1 MKKTLLLAFIITAA
15 AYAENNV
22 EVTLDKTYVKSTNGF
37 EETLQNTPKNI
48 QVITQGE
55 IEEKNY
61 KDVYE
66 ILENSP
72 LITIKNDSLGQAI
85 EMRGSGLN
93 SKGTVQVMVDG
104 MSLNP
109 IDINHGALPLNS
121 IPVSNIEKI
130 EILPGG
136 NGVLFGDGANG
147 GVINIITKDSVE
159 KNESYV
165 GARYGSNN
173 DKIFKA
179 GTAAKI
185 NDRFSVLVNYQG
197 ENSKTNRD
205 DERNKNYN
213 IDATGLIK
221 IDDKSNLSIRYAH
234 YEKETKTADLLT
246 RDEWKADNNQSGVDK
261 TGSQLPESGMANIAG
276 NSMPVGGKLNNSYD
290 ILNKSEIKRD
300 DISVNYKRELTDNLD
315 FNLTASWQ
323 KTTNDINQK
332 ELNVLNFAESPLSVN
347 GYPDLANMNNQYK
360 SYYADYTGTFTEE
373 KFKINPSLKYNY
385 GEKSYFIL
393 GYDYKLQKSQRDFD
407 NFLDMYKVYNL
418 DSEKESH
425 GAYIFNKTTVGQF
438 EFMQGVRREW
448 TYFDTTK
455 NSHYYHKVM
464 PYITNTSTSGETFMG
479 VNPGET
485 SNPYVDGGL
494 KQSKIKKSM
503 INDSYEAAVNYI
515 YSDTG
520 NIYVRAE
527 QSFRTPAPTEF
538 QDKNGTAGYSVN
550 DLDAETN
557 QTLEI
562 GLKDYVLGS
571 VVQFNAFIGRTKGEI
586 YYDEISHGNEWA
598 YYNLDETQRKGI
610 ELNLNQDYGKLFFF
624 EGISYVDAE
633 ITENS
638 DDNSIEGNQVPYTS
652 KLNANIGTGVR
663 WTDKFNTIL
672 TFNYKD
678 GYYLDRANK
687 YKARSYITLDLTANY
702 SMDNG
707 LKLYGGIN
715 NLLDRQNFDQEA
727 LENGIQVYDP
737 ASERS
742 FYAGFEYKF

>member
-1 MKKTLLLAFIITAA
+1 MKKILLAAFIVSAA
-15 AYAENNV
+15 AYAENTA
-22 EVTLDKTYVKSTNGF
+22 EVTLNKTYVKSTNGF
-37 EETLQNTPKNI
+37 EESLQNTPKNI
-48 QVITQGE
+48 QVITQSE

-72 LITIKNDSLGQAI
+72 LITIKNDAIGQSI

-109 IDINHGALPLNS
+109 IDINHGTLPLNS

-147 GVINIITKDSVE
+147 GVVNIITKDSVE
-159 KNESYV
+159 KSESYV

-173 DKIFKA
+173 EKIFKA

-197 ENSKTNRD
+197 EDSKTNRD
-205 DERNKNYN
+205 DETNKNYN
-213 IDATGLIK
+213 VDATGLIK

-234 YEKETKTADLLT
+234 YEKETETADLLT

-276 NSMPVGGKLNNSYD
+276 NSMPVGGKLDNSYD
-290 ILNKSEIKRD
+290 ILSKSEIKRD
-300 DISVNYKRELTDNLD
+300 DISANYKRELTDNLD

-323 KTTNDINQK
+323 KTTNDIKQR
-332 ELNVLNFAESPLSVN
+332 EMNVIADKYIFNK
-347 GYPDLANMNNQYK
+347 YY
-360 SYYADYTGTFTEE
+360 SYYADYIGTFTEE

-425 GAYIFNKTTVGQF
+425 GAYIFNKTAVGQF

-455 NSHYYHKVM
+455 NSHYYHRVT
-464 PYITNTSTSGETFMG
+464 PTF
-479 VNPGET
+479 VNNG
-485 SNPYVDGGL
+485 YVDQGL
-494 KQSKIKKSM
+494 KTTKIKKSM

-538 QDKNGTAGYSVN
+538 QNKTVGTGYSIN

-557 QTLEI
+557 KTLEI

-571 VVQFNAFIGRTKGEI
+571 VVQLNAFVGRTKGEI

-598 YYNLDETQRKGI
+598 YYNLDETQRKGV
-610 ELNLNQDYGKLFFF
+610 ELNLSQDYGKLFFF

-638 DDNSIEGNQVPYTS
+638 DDKSIEGNQVPYTS

-727 LENGIQVYDP
+727 LENGVQVYDP

-742 FYAGFEYKF
+742 FYAGFEYRF

>member
-1 MKKTLLLAFIITAA
+1 MKKTLLAAFIITAT
-15 AYAENNV
+15 AYAENTA

-48 QVITQGE
+48 QVITQSE

-72 LITIKNDSLGQAI
+72 LITIKNDAVGQSI

-109 IDINHGALPLNS
+109 IDIHHGALPLNS

-147 GVINIITKDSVE
+147 GVVNIITKDSVE

-173 DKIFKA
+173 EKIFKA

-197 ENSKTNRD
+197 EDSKTNRD
-205 DERNKNYN
+205 DETNKNYN
-213 IDATGLIK
+213 VDATGLIK

-261 TGSQLPESGMANIAG
+261 TGDKLPISGRPNIGGMQLPIS
-276 NSMPVGGKLNNSYD
+276 GKLDNSYD
-290 ILNKSEIKRD
+290 ILSKSEIKRD
-300 DISVNYKRELTDNLD
+300 DISANYKRELTDNLD
-315 FNLTASWQ
+315 FNLIASWQ
-323 KTTNDINQK
+323 KTTNDIKQR
-332 ELNVLNFAESPLSVN
+332 EMNVIADKYIFNK
-347 GYPDLANMNNQYK
+347 YY
-360 SYYADYTGTFTEE
+360 SYYADYIGTFTEE
-373 KFKINPSLKYNY
+373 KFKINPSLKYSY

-464 PYITNTSTSGETFMG
+464 PETMNGPLGSINVVNGYI
-479 VNPGET
+479 
-485 SNPYVDGGL
+485 DGGL
-494 KQSKIKKSM
+494 TPSKIKKSM

-571 VVQFNAFIGRTKGEI
+571 VVQLNAFVGRTKGEI

-598 YYNLDETQRKGI
+598 YYNLDETQRKGV
-610 ELNLNQDYGKLFFF
+610 ELNLSQDYGKLFFF
-624 EGISYVDAE
+624 EGISYVDTE
-633 ITENS
+633 ITENG
-638 DDNSIEGNQVPYTS
+638 DDKSIEGNQVPYTS

-727 LENGIQVYDP
+727 LENGVQVYDP

>member
-1 MKKTLLLAFIITAA
+1 MKKTLLAAFIISAT
-15 AYAENNV
+15 AYAENTA

-37 EETLQNTPKNI
+37 EESLQNTPKNI
-48 QVITQGE
+48 QVITQSE

-72 LITIKNDSLGQAI
+72 LVTIKNDAIGQSI

-109 IDINHGALPLNS
+109 IDINHGTLPLNS

-147 GVINIITKDSVE
+147 GVVNIITKDSVE
-159 KNESYV
+159 KSESYV

-173 DKIFKA
+173 EKIFKA

-197 ENSKTNRD
+197 EDSKTNRD
-205 DERNKNYN
+205 DETNKNYN
-213 IDATGLIK
+213 VDATGLIK

-261 TGSQLPESGMANIAG
+261 TGSQLPKSGMANIAG

-300 DISVNYKRELTDNLD
+300 DISANYKRELTDNLD

-323 KTTNDINQK
+323 KTTNNINQK

-425 GAYIFNKTTVGQF
+425 GAYIFNKTAVGQF

-448 TYFDTTK
+448 TYFDTTR
-455 NSHYYHKVM
+455 NSHYYHRVK
-464 PYITNTSTSGETFMG
+464 PYITNNLNKPIMG

-503 INDSYEAAVNYI
+503 INDSYKAAVNYI

-538 QDKNGTAGYSVN
+538 QNKAVGTGYSIN

-571 VVQFNAFIGRTKGEI
+571 VVQLNAFVGRTKGEI

-598 YYNLDETQRKGI
+598 YYNLDETQRKGV
-610 ELNLNQDYGKLFFF
+610 ELNLSQDYGKLFFF

-638 DDNSIEGNQVPYTS
+638 DDKSIEGNQVPYTS

-678 GYYLDRANK
+678 EYYLDRANK
-687 YKARSYITLDLTANY
+687 YKARSYITLDLTTNY

-727 LENGIQVYDP
+727 LENGVQVYDP

-742 FYAGFEYKF
+742 FYAGFEYRF

>member
-1 MKKTLLLAFIITAA
+1 MKKTLLAAFIISAA
-15 AYAENNV
+15 AYAENTA

-37 EETLQNTPKNI
+37 EESLQNTPKNI
-48 QVITQGE
+48 QVITQSE

-72 LITIKNDSLGQAI
+72 LITIKNDAIGQSI

-109 IDINHGALPLNS
+109 IDINHGTLPLNS

-147 GVINIITKDSVE
+147 GVVNIITKDSVE

-173 DKIFKA
+173 EKIFKTGA
-179 GTAAKI
+179 AAKI

-197 ENSKTNRD
+197 EDSKTNRD
-205 DERNKNYN
+205 DETNKNYN

-261 TGSQLPESGMANIAG
+261 TGDKLPTSGRPNIGGMQLPVS
-276 NSMPVGGKLNNSYD
+276 GKLDNSYD
-290 ILNKSEIKRD
+290 ILSKSEIKRD
-300 DISVNYKRELTDNLD
+300 DISTNYKRELTDNLD

-332 ELNVLNFAESPLSVN
+332 EMNVIYSDSLSPRG
-347 GYPDLANMNNQYK
+347 GYV
-360 SYYADYTGTFTEE
+360 SYYADYIGTFTEE

-425 GAYIFNKTTVGQF
+425 GAYIFNKTAVGQF

-464 PYITNTSTSGETFMG
+464 PGTMNGPLGSTNVVNGYI
-479 VNPGET
+479 
-485 SNPYVDGGL
+485 DKGL
-494 KQSKIKKSM
+494 KQDRIKKSM
-503 INDSYEAAVNYI
+503 VNDSYETAVNYI

-538 QDKNGTAGYSVN
+538 QDKKGTAGYSVN
-550 DLDAETN
+550 DLDAEIN

-571 VVQFNAFIGRTKGEI
+571 VVQLNAFVGRTKGEI

-598 YYNLDETQRKGI
+598 YYNLDETQRKGV
-610 ELNLNQDYGKLFFF
+610 ELNLSQDYGKLFFF

-638 DDNSIEGNQVPYTS
+638 DDKSIEGNQVPYTS
-652 KLNANIGTGVR
+652 KINANIGTGVR
-663 WTDKFNTIL
+663 WTDKFNIIL

-727 LENGIQVYDP
+727 LENGVQVYDP

-742 FYAGFEYKF
+742 FYAGFEYRF

>member
-1 MKKTLLLAFIITAA
+1 MKKTLLAAFIISAA
-15 AYAENNV
+15 AYAENTA

-37 EETLQNTPKNI
+37 EESLQNTPKNI
-48 QVITQGE
+48 QVITQSE

-72 LITIKNDSLGQAI
+72 LITIKNDAIGQSI

-109 IDINHGALPLNS
+109 IDINHGTLPLNS

-147 GVINIITKDSVE
+147 GVVNIITKDSVE
-159 KNESYV
+159 KSESYV

-173 DKIFKA
+173 EKIFKTGA
-179 GTAAKI
+179 AAKI

-197 ENSKTNRD
+197 EDSKTNRD
-205 DERNKNYN
+205 DETNKNYN

-261 TGSQLPESGMANIAG
+261 TGDKLPTSGRPNIGGMQLPVS
-276 NSMPVGGKLNNSYD
+276 GKLDNSYD
-290 ILNKSEIKRD
+290 ILSKSEIKRD
-300 DISVNYKRELTDNLD
+300 DISTNYKRELTDNLD

-332 ELNVLNFAESPLSVN
+332 EMNVIYSDSLSPRG
-347 GYPDLANMNNQYK
+347 GYV
-360 SYYADYTGTFTEE
+360 SYYADYIGTFTEE

-425 GAYIFNKTTVGQF
+425 GAYIFNKTAVGQF

-464 PYITNTSTSGETFMG
+464 PGTMNGPLGSTNVVNGYI
-479 VNPGET
+479 
-485 SNPYVDGGL
+485 DKGL
-494 KQSKIKKSM
+494 KQDRIKKSM
-503 INDSYEAAVNYI
+503 VNDSYETAVNYI

-538 QDKNGTAGYSVN
+538 QDKKGTVGYSVN

-571 VVQFNAFIGRTKGEI
+571 VVQVNAFVGRTKGEI

-598 YYNLDETQRKGI
+598 YYNLDETQRKGV
-610 ELNLNQDYGKLFFF
+610 ELNLSQDYGKLFFF

-638 DDNSIEGNQVPYTS
+638 DDKSIEGNQVPYTS
-652 KLNANIGTGVR
+652 KINANIGTGVR

-727 LENGIQVYDP
+727 LENGVQVYDS

-742 FYAGFEYKF
+742 FYAGFEYRF

>member
-1 MKKTLLLAFIITAA
+1 MKKTLLAAFIITAT
-15 AYAENNV
+15 AYAENTA

-48 QVITQGE
+48 QVITQSE

-72 LITIKNDSLGQAI
+72 LITIKNDAVGQSI

-147 GVINIITKDSVE
+147 GVVNIITKDSVE

-173 DKIFKA
+173 EKIFKA

-197 ENSKTNRD
+197 EDSKTNRD
-205 DERNKNYN
+205 DETNKNYN
-213 IDATGLIK
+213 VDATGLIK

-261 TGSQLPESGMANIAG
+261 TGSQLPESGTISLAGRNMNI
-276 NSMPVGGKLNNSYD
+276 NGKLDNSYD
-290 ILNKSEIKRD
+290 ILSKSEIKRD
-300 DISVNYKRELTDNLD
+300 DVSANYKRELTDNLD

-332 ELNVLNFAESPLSVN
+332 EMTAIYSDSLK
-347 GYPDLANMNNQYK
+347 GYAT
-360 SYYADYTGTFTEE
+360 YYADYIGTFTEE
-373 KFKINPSLKYNY
+373 KFKINPSLKYSY

-438 EFMQGVRREW
+438 EFMQGIRREW

-455 NSHYYHKVM
+455 NSHYYHRVT
-464 PYITNTSTSGETFMG
+464 PVIPQLGLNGYI
-479 VNPGET
+479 
-485 SNPYVDGGL
+485 DKGL
-494 KQSKIKKSM
+494 KQDRIKKSM
-503 INDSYEAAVNYI
+503 VNDSYEAAVNYI

-538 QDKNGTAGYSVN
+538 QNKAVGTGYTIN

-571 VVQFNAFIGRTKGEI
+571 VVQLNAFVGRTKGEI

-598 YYNLDETQRKGI
+598 YYNLDETQRKGV
-610 ELNLNQDYGKLFFF
+610 ELNLSQDYGKLFFF

-638 DDNSIEGNQVPYTS
+638 DDKSIEGNQVPYTS

-727 LENGIQVYDP
+727 LENGVQVYDP

-742 FYAGFEYKF
+742 FYAGFEYRF

>member
-1 MKKTLLLAFIITAA
+1 MKKTLLAAFIISAA
-15 AYAENNV
+15 AYAENTA

-48 QVITQGE
+48 QVITQSE

-72 LITIKNDSLGQAI
+72 LITIKNDAIGQSI

-109 IDINHGALPLNS
+109 IDINHGTLPLNS

-147 GVINIITKDSVE
+147 GVVNIITKDSVE

-173 DKIFKA
+173 EKIFKA

-197 ENSKTNRD
+197 EDSKTNRD
-205 DERNKNYN
+205 DETNKNYN
-213 IDATGLIK
+213 VDATGLIK

-261 TGSQLPESGMANIAG
+261 TGSQLPESGTISLAGRNMNI
-276 NSMPVGGKLNNSYD
+276 NGKLDNSYD
-290 ILNKSEIKRD
+290 ILSKSEIKRD
-300 DISVNYKRELTDNLD
+300 DVSTNYKRELTDNLD

-332 ELNVLNFAESPLSVN
+332 EMTAIYSDSLK
-347 GYPDLANMNNQYK
+347 GYAT
-360 SYYADYTGTFTEE
+360 YYADYIGTFTEE
-373 KFKINPSLKYNY
+373 KFKINPSLKYSY

-438 EFMQGVRREW
+438 EFMQGIRREW

-455 NSHYYHKVM
+455 NSHYYHRVT
-464 PYITNTSTSGETFMG
+464 PVIPQLGLNGYI
-479 VNPGET
+479 
-485 SNPYVDGGL
+485 DKGL
-494 KQSKIKKSM
+494 KQDRIKKSM
-503 INDSYEAAVNYI
+503 VNDSYEAAVNYI

-538 QDKNGTAGYSVN
+538 QNKAVGTGYTIN

-571 VVQFNAFIGRTKGEI
+571 VVQLNAFVGRTKGEI

-598 YYNLDETQRKGI
+598 YYNLDETQRKGV
-610 ELNLNQDYGKLFFF
+610 ELNLSQDYGKLFFF

-638 DDNSIEGNQVPYTS
+638 DDKSIEGNQVPYTS

-727 LENGIQVYDP
+727 LENGVQVYDP

-742 FYAGFEYKF
+742 FYAGFEYRF

>member
-1 MKKTLLLAFIITAA
+1 MKKTLLAAFIITAT
-15 AYAENNV
+15 AYAENMA

-48 QVITQGE
+48 QVITQSE

-72 LITIKNDSLGQAI
+72 LITIKNDAVGQSI
-85 EMRGSGLN
+85 EMRGNGLN

-147 GVINIITKDSVE
+147 GVVNIITKDSVE

-173 DKIFKA
+173 EKIFKA

-197 ENSKTNRD
+197 EDSKTNRD
-205 DERNKNYN
+205 DETNKNYN
-213 IDATGLIK
+213 VDATGLIK

-261 TGSQLPESGMANIAG
+261 TGDKLPISGRPNIGGMQLPIS
-276 NSMPVGGKLNNSYD
+276 GKLDNSYD
-290 ILNKSEIKRD
+290 ILSKSEIKRD
-300 DISVNYKRELTDNLD
+300 DISANYKRELTDNLD
-315 FNLTASWQ
+315 FNLIASWQ
-323 KTTNDINQK
+323 KTTNDIKQR
-332 ELNVLNFAESPLSVN
+332 EMNVIADKYIFNK
-347 GYPDLANMNNQYK
+347 YY
-360 SYYADYTGTFTEE
+360 SYYADYIGTFTEE
-373 KFKINPSLKYNY
+373 KFKINPSLKYSY

-464 PYITNTSTSGETFMG
+464 PETMNGPLGSINVVNGYI
-479 VNPGET
+479 
-485 SNPYVDGGL
+485 DGGL
-494 KQSKIKKSM
+494 TPSKIKKSM

-571 VVQFNAFIGRTKGEI
+571 VVQLNAFVGRTKGEI

-598 YYNLDETQRKGI
+598 YYNLDETQRKGV
-610 ELNLNQDYGKLFFF
+610 ELNLSQDYGKLFFF
-624 EGISYVDAE
+624 EGISYVDTE
-633 ITENS
+633 ITENG
-638 DDNSIEGNQVPYTS
+638 DDKSIEGNQVPYTS

-727 LENGIQVYDP
+727 LENGVQVYDP

>member
-66 ILENSP
+66 ILENFP

-93 SKGTVQVMVDG
+93 SKGAVQVMVDG

-179 GTAAKI
+179 GTATKI

-205 DERNKNYN
+205 DEINKNYN

-261 TGSQLPESGMANIAG
+261 TGDKLPTSGSPNIGGMQLPVS
-276 NSMPVGGKLNNSYD
+276 GKLDNSYD
-290 ILNKSEIKRD
+290 ILSKSEIKRD
-300 DISVNYKRELTDNLD
+300 DISTNYKRELTDNLD

-332 ELNVLNFAESPLSVN
+332 EMNVIYSDSLSPRG
-347 GYPDLANMNNQYK
+347 GYI
-360 SYYADYTGTFTEE
+360 SYYADYIGTFTEE

-464 PYITNTSTSGETFMG
+464 PGTMNGPLGSTNV
-479 VNPGET
+479 VNGHI
-485 SNPYVDGGL
+485 DGGL
-494 KQSKIKKSM
+494 TPSKIKKSM
-503 INDSYEAAVNYI
+503 VNDSYEAAVNYI

-538 QDKNGTAGYSVN
+538 QDKKGTAGYSIN

-571 VVQFNAFIGRTKGEI
+571 VVQLNAFVGRTKGEI

-598 YYNLDETQRKGI
+598 YYNLDETQRKGV
-610 ELNLNQDYGKLFFF
+610 ELNLSQDYGKLFFF

-638 DDNSIEGNQVPYTS
+638 DDKSIEGNQVPYTS

>member
-1 MKKTLLLAFIITAA
+1 MKKTLLAAFIISAA
-15 AYAENNV
+15 AYAENTA

-37 EETLQNTPKNI
+37 EESLQNTPKNI
-48 QVITQGE
+48 QVITQSE

-72 LITIKNDSLGQAI
+72 LITIKNDAIGQSI

-109 IDINHGALPLNS
+109 IDINHGTLPLNS

-147 GVINIITKDSVE
+147 GVVNIITKDSVE
-159 KNESYV
+159 KSESYV

-173 DKIFKA
+173 EKIFKA

-197 ENSKTNRD
+197 EDSKTNRD
-205 DERNKNYN
+205 DETNKNYN
-213 IDATGLIK
+213 VDATGLIK

-261 TGSQLPESGMANIAG
+261 TGDKLPTSGRPNIGGMQLPVS
-276 NSMPVGGKLNNSYD
+276 GKLDNSYD
-290 ILNKSEIKRD
+290 ILSKSEIKRD
-300 DISVNYKRELTDNLD
+300 DISTNYKRELTDNLD

-332 ELNVLNFAESPLSVN
+332 EMNVIYSDSLSPRG
-347 GYPDLANMNNQYK
+347 GYV
-360 SYYADYTGTFTEE
+360 SYYADYIGTFTEE

-425 GAYIFNKTTVGQF
+425 GAYIFNKTAVGQF

-464 PYITNTSTSGETFMG
+464 PGTMNGPLGSTNVVNGYI
-479 VNPGET
+479 
-485 SNPYVDGGL
+485 DKGL
-494 KQSKIKKSM
+494 KQDRIKKSM
-503 INDSYEAAVNYI
+503 VNDSYETAVNYI

-538 QDKNGTAGYSVN
+538 QDKKGTAGYSVN

-571 VVQFNAFIGRTKGEI
+571 VVQVNAFVGRTKGEI

-598 YYNLDETQRKGI
+598 YYNLDETQRKGV
-610 ELNLNQDYGKLFFF
+610 ELNLSQDYGKLFFF

-638 DDNSIEGNQVPYTS
+638 DDKSIEGNQVPYTS
-652 KLNANIGTGVR
+652 KINANIGTGVR

-702 SMDNG
+702 SMDND

-715 NLLDRQNFDQEA
+715 NLLDRQNFEQEA
-727 LENGIQVYDP
+727 LENGVQVYDP

-742 FYAGFEYKF
+742 FYAGFEYRF

>member
-1 MKKTLLLAFIITAA
+1 MKKTLLAAFIVSAA
-15 AYAENNV
+15 AYAENTA

-37 EETLQNTPKNI
+37 EESLQNTPKNI
-48 QVITQGE
+48 QVITQSE

-72 LITIKNDSLGQAI
+72 LITIKNDAIGQSI

-109 IDINHGALPLNS
+109 IDINHGTLPLNS

-147 GVINIITKDSVE
+147 GVVNIITKDSVE
-159 KNESYV
+159 KSESYV

-173 DKIFKA
+173 EKIFKA

-197 ENSKTNRD
+197 EDSKTNRD
-205 DERNKNYN
+205 DETNKNYN
-213 IDATGLIK
+213 VDATGLIK

-261 TGSQLPESGMANIAG
+261 TGSQLPESGTI
-276 NSMPVGGKLNNSYD
+276 SLVGRNMKISGKLDNSYD
-290 ILNKSEIKRD
+290 ILSKSEIKRD
-300 DISVNYKRELTDNLD
+300 DISANYKRELTDNLD

-332 ELNVLNFAESPLSVN
+332 EMNVIYSDSLR
-347 GYPDLANMNNQYK
+347 GYA
-360 SYYADYTGTFTEE
+360 SYYADYNGTFTEE

-425 GAYIFNKTTVGQF
+425 GAYIFNKTAVGQF

-464 PYITNTSTSGETFMG
+464 PETITRPLGSSNV
-479 VNPGET
+479 VNGHI
-485 SNPYVDGGL
+485 DGGL
-494 KQSKIKKSM
+494 TPSKIKKSM
-503 INDSYEAAVNYI
+503 VNDSYEAAVNYI

-538 QDKNGTAGYSVN
+538 QDKKGTAGYSVN

-557 QTLEI
+557 QTFEI

-571 VVQFNAFIGRTKGEI
+571 VVQLNAFVGRTKGEI

-598 YYNLDETQRKGI
+598 YYNLDETQRKGV
-610 ELNLNQDYGKLFFF
+610 ELNLSQDYGKLFFF

-638 DDNSIEGNQVPYTS
+638 DDKSIEGNQIPYTS

-727 LENGIQVYDP
+727 LENGVQVYDP

-742 FYAGFEYKF
+742 FYAGFEYRF

>member
-1 MKKTLLLAFIITAA
+1 MKKTLLAAFIITAT
-15 AYAENNV
+15 AYAENTA

-48 QVITQGE
+48 QVITQSE

-72 LITIKNDSLGQAI
+72 LITIKNDAVGQSI

-147 GVINIITKDSVE
+147 GVVNIITKDSVE

-173 DKIFKA
+173 EKIFKA

-197 ENSKTNRD
+197 EDSKTNRD
-205 DERNKNYN
+205 DETNKNYN
-213 IDATGLIK
+213 VDATGLIK

-261 TGSQLPESGMANIAG
+261 TGDKLPISGRPNIGGMQLPIS
-276 NSMPVGGKLNNSYD
+276 GKLDNSYD
-290 ILNKSEIKRD
+290 ILSKSEIKRD
-300 DISVNYKRELTDNLD
+300 DISANYKRELTDNLD

-332 ELNVLNFAESPLSVN
+332 EMTAIYSDSLK
-347 GYPDLANMNNQYK
+347 GYY
-360 SYYADYTGTFTEE
+360 SYYADYIGTFTEE
-373 KFKINPSLKYNY
+373 KFKINPSLKYSY

-455 NSHYYHKVM
+455 NSHYYHKV
-464 PYITNTSTSGETFMG
+464 ILNTTN
-479 VNPGET
+479 P
-485 SNPYVDGGL
+485 L
-494 KQSKIKKSM
+494 
-503 INDSYEAAVNYI
+503 ALL
-515 YSDTG
+515 
-520 NIYVRAE
+520 R
-527 QSFRTPAPTEF
+527 
-538 QDKNGTAGYSVN
+538 
-550 DLDAETN
+550 
-557 QTLEI
+557 
-562 GLKDYVLGS
+562 
-571 VVQFNAFIGRTKGEI
+571 
-586 YYDEISHGNEWA
+586 
-598 YYNLDETQRKGI
+598 
-610 ELNLNQDYGKLFFF
+610 
-624 EGISYVDAE
+624 
-633 ITENS
+633 
-638 DDNSIEGNQVPYTS
+638 
-652 KLNANIGTGVR
+652 
-663 WTDKFNTIL
+663 
-672 TFNYKD
+672 
-678 GYYLDRANK
+678 
-687 YKARSYITLDLTANY
+687 
-702 SMDNG
+702 MD
-707 LKLYGGIN
+707 I
-715 NLLDRQNFDQEA
+715 
-727 LENGIQVYDP
+727 
-737 ASERS
+737 
-742 FYAGFEYKF
+742 

>member
-1 MKKTLLLAFIITAA
+1 MKKTLLAAFIVSAA
-15 AYAENNV
+15 AYAENTA

-37 EETLQNTPKNI
+37 EESLQNTPKNI
-48 QVITQGE
+48 QVITQSE

-66 ILENSP
+66 ILKNSP
-72 LITIKNDSLGQAI
+72 LITIKNDAIGQSI

-109 IDINHGALPLNS
+109 IDINHGTLPLNS

-147 GVINIITKDSVE
+147 GVVNIITKDSVE
-159 KNESYV
+159 KSESYV

-173 DKIFKA
+173 EKIFKA

-197 ENSKTNRD
+197 EDSKTNRD
-205 DERNKNYN
+205 DETNKNYN
-213 IDATGLIK
+213 VDATGLIK

-261 TGSQLPESGMANIAG
+261 TGSQLPESGTI
-276 NSMPVGGKLNNSYD
+276 SLVGRNMKISGKLDNSYD
-290 ILNKSEIKRD
+290 ILSKSEIKRD
-300 DISVNYKRELTDNLD
+300 DISANYKRELTDNLD

-332 ELNVLNFAESPLSVN
+332 EMNVIYSDSLR
-347 GYPDLANMNNQYK
+347 GYA
-360 SYYADYTGTFTEE
+360 SYYADYNGTFTEE

-425 GAYIFNKTTVGQF
+425 GAYIFNKTAVGQF

-464 PYITNTSTSGETFMG
+464 PSGVIPIYPTGYI
-479 VNPGET
+479 
-485 SNPYVDGGL
+485 DGGL

-538 QDKNGTAGYSVN
+538 QNKAMGTGYSIN

-571 VVQFNAFIGRTKGEI
+571 VVQLNAFVGRTKGEI

-598 YYNLDETQRKGI
+598 YYNLDETQRKGV
-610 ELNLNQDYGKLFFF
+610 ELNLSQDYGKLFFF

-638 DDNSIEGNQVPYTS
+638 DDKSIEGNQVPYTS

-715 NLLDRQNFDQEA
+715 NLFDRQNFDQEA
-727 LENGIQVYDP
+727 LENGVQVYDP

-742 FYAGFEYKF
+742 FYAGFEYRF

>member
-1 MKKTLLLAFIITAA
+1 MKRTLLLAFIISAA
-15 AYAENNV
+15 TYAENIA
-22 EVTLDKTYVKSTNGF
+22 EVTLGKTYVESINGF
-37 EETLQNTPKNI
+37 EENLQNTPKNV
-48 QVITQGE
+48 QVITQNE

-61 KDVYE
+61 KNVYE

-72 LITIKNDSLGQAI
+72 LITIKNDAIGQSI

-109 IDINHGALPLNS
+109 IDINHGVLPLNS

-147 GVINIITKDSVE
+147 GVINIVTKDSID
-159 KNESYV
+159 KNESYI

-173 DKIFKA
+173 EKIFKA
-179 GTAAKI
+179 GTATKV
-185 NDRFSVLVNYQG
+185 NDRLSFLVNYQA

-205 DERNKNYN
+205 DETNKNYN

-234 YEKETKTADLLT
+234 YEKEAKTADLLT

-261 TGSQLPESGMANIAG
+261 TGNQLPENGTINLAG
-276 NSMPVGGKLNNSYD
+276 RDMKISGKLDNSYD
-290 ILNKSEIKRD
+290 ILSKSKIKRD
-300 DISVNYKRELTDNLD
+300 DISASYKRTITNNLD
-315 FNLTASWQ
+315 FNLTTSWQ
-323 KTTNDINQK
+323 KTTNDINQREMTAIYSDSLK
-332 ELNVLNFAESPLSVN
+332 
-347 GYPDLANMNNQYK
+347 GYAT
-360 SYYADYTGTFTEE
+360 YYADYIGTFTEK

-385 GEKSYFIL
+385 GNNSYLIL

-425 GAYIFNKTTVGQF
+425 GAYVFNKTTVGQF
-438 EFMQGVRREW
+438 EFMQGLRREW
-448 TYFDTTK
+448 TSFDTTK
-455 NSHYYHKVM
+455 NTHYYHKVM
-464 PYITNTSTSGETFMG
+464 PSNVNFGTSIVNGYI
-479 VNPGET
+479 
-485 SNPYVDGGL
+485 DGGL

-503 INDSYEAAVNYI
+503 INDSHEAAVNYI

-538 QDKNGTAGYSVN
+538 QNKSTGTGYTIN

-557 QTLEI
+557 QTFEI
-562 GLKDYVLGS
+562 GMKDYILGS
-571 VVQFNAFIGRTKGEI
+571 AIQLNAFIGRTKREI

-610 ELNLNQDYGKLFFF
+610 ELNLSQDYGKIFFF
-624 EGISYVDAE
+624 EGVSYIDAE
-633 ITENS
+633 ITENDQDS
-638 DDNSIEGNQVPYTS
+638 SIEGNQVPYTS
-652 KLNANIGTGVR
+652 KLNANIGAGVR
-663 WTDKFNTIL
+663 WTDKLNSIL

-707 LKLYGGIN
+707 LKIYGGIN
-715 NLLDRQNFDQEA
+715 NLLNRQNFDQEA

-742 FYAGFEYKF
+742 FYVGFEYKF

>member
-1 MKKTLLLAFIITAA
+1 MKKTLLAAFIITAA
-15 AYAENNV
+15 AYAENTA

-37 EETLQNTPKNI
+37 EESLQNTPKNI
-48 QVITQGE
+48 QVITQSE

-72 LITIKNDSLGQAI
+72 LITIKNDAVGQSI

-147 GVINIITKDSVE
+147 GVVNIITKDSVE

-173 DKIFKA
+173 EKIFKTGA
-179 GTAAKI
+179 AAKI

-197 ENSKTNRD
+197 EDSKTNRD
-205 DERNKNYN
+205 DETNKNYN

-261 TGSQLPESGMANIAG
+261 TGDKLPTSGRPNIGGMQLPVS
-276 NSMPVGGKLNNSYD
+276 GKLDNSYD
-290 ILNKSEIKRD
+290 ILSKSEIKRD
-300 DISVNYKRELTDNLD
+300 DISTNYKRELTDNLD

-332 ELNVLNFAESPLSVN
+332 EMNVIYSDSLSPRG
-347 GYPDLANMNNQYK
+347 GYV
-360 SYYADYTGTFTEE
+360 SYYADYIGTFTEE

-418 DSEKESH
+418 NSEKESH

-464 PYITNTSTSGETFMG
+464 PETMNGPLGFTNVVNGYI
-479 VNPGET
+479 
-485 SNPYVDGGL
+485 DKGL
-494 KQSKIKKSM
+494 KQDRIKKSM
-503 INDSYEAAVNYI
+503 VNDSYEAAVNYI

-571 VVQFNAFIGRTKGEI
+571 VVQVNAFVGRTKGEI

-598 YYNLDETQRKGI
+598 YYNLDETQRKGV
-610 ELNLNQDYGKLFFF
+610 EFNLSQDYGKLFFF

-638 DDNSIEGNQVPYTS
+638 DDKSIEGNQVPYTS

-727 LENGIQVYDP
+727 LENGVQVYDP

>member
-1 MKKTLLLAFIITAA
+1 MKKTLLAAFIVSAA
-15 AYAENNV
+15 AYAENTA

-37 EETLQNTPKNI
+37 EESLQNTPKNI
-48 QVITQGE
+48 QVITQSE

-66 ILENSP
+66 ILKNSP
-72 LITIKNDSLGQAI
+72 LITIKNDAIGQSI

-109 IDINHGALPLNS
+109 IDINHGTLPLNS

-147 GVINIITKDSVE
+147 GVVNIITKDSVE
-159 KNESYV
+159 KSESYV

-173 DKIFKA
+173 EKIFKA

-197 ENSKTNRD
+197 EDSKTNRD
-205 DERNKNYN
+205 DETNKNYN
-213 IDATGLIK
+213 VDATGLIK

-261 TGSQLPESGMANIAG
+261 TGSQLPESGTI
-276 NSMPVGGKLNNSYD
+276 SLVGRNMKISGKLDNSYD
-290 ILNKSEIKRD
+290 ILSKSEIKRD
-300 DISVNYKRELTDNLD
+300 DISANYKRELTDNLD

-332 ELNVLNFAESPLSVN
+332 EMNVIYSDSLR
-347 GYPDLANMNNQYK
+347 GYA
-360 SYYADYTGTFTEE
+360 SYYADYNGTFTEE

-425 GAYIFNKTTVGQF
+425 GAYIFNKTAVGQF

-464 PYITNTSTSGETFMG
+464 PSGVIPIYPTGYI
-479 VNPGET
+479 
-485 SNPYVDGGL
+485 DGGL

-538 QDKNGTAGYSVN
+538 QNKAMGTGYSIN

-571 VVQFNAFIGRTKGEI
+571 VVQLNAFVGRTKGEI

-598 YYNLDETQRKGI
+598 YYNLDETQRKGV
-610 ELNLNQDYGKLFFF
+610 ELNLSQDYGKLFFF

-638 DDNSIEGNQVPYTS
+638 DDKSIEGNQVPYTS

-727 LENGIQVYDP
+727 LENGVQVYDP

-742 FYAGFEYKF
+742 FYAGFEYRF

>member
-1 MKKTLLLAFIITAA
+1 MKKTLLAAFIITAT
-15 AYAENNV
+15 AYAENTA

-48 QVITQGE
+48 QVITQSE

-72 LITIKNDSLGQAI
+72 LITIKNDAIGQSI

-147 GVINIITKDSVE
+147 GVVNIITKDSVE

-173 DKIFKA
+173 EKIFKA
-179 GTAAKI
+179 GTATKI

-197 ENSKTNRD
+197 EDSKTNRD
-205 DERNKNYN
+205 DETNKNYN

-261 TGSQLPESGMANIAG
+261 TGDKLPTSGRPNIGGMQLPVS
-276 NSMPVGGKLNNSYD
+276 GKLDNSYD
-290 ILNKSEIKRD
+290 ILSKSEIKRD
-300 DISVNYKRELTDNLD
+300 DISANYKRELTDNLD

-323 KTTNDINQK
+323 KTTNDIKQR
-332 ELNVLNFAESPLSVN
+332 EMNVIADKYIFNK
-347 GYPDLANMNNQYK
+347 YY
-360 SYYADYTGTFTEE
+360 SYYADYIGTFTEE

-464 PYITNTSTSGETFMG
+464 PETMNGPLGSTNVVNGYI
-479 VNPGET
+479 
-485 SNPYVDGGL
+485 DKGL
-494 KQSKIKKSM
+494 KQDRIKKSM
-503 INDSYEAAVNYI
+503 VNDSYEAAVNYI

-538 QDKNGTAGYSVN
+538 QDKKGTAGYSVN

-571 VVQFNAFIGRTKGEI
+571 VVQLNAFVGRTKGEI

-598 YYNLDETQRKGI
+598 YYNLDETQRKGV
-610 ELNLNQDYGKLFFF
+610 ELNLSQDYGKLFFF

-638 DDNSIEGNQVPYTS
+638 DDKSIEGNQVPYTS

-727 LENGIQVYDP
+727 LENGVQVYDP

-742 FYAGFEYKF
+742 FYAGFEYRF

>member
-1 MKKTLLLAFIITAA
+1 MKKTLLAAFIISAA
-15 AYAENNV
+15 AYAENTA

-37 EETLQNTPKNI
+37 EESLQNTPKNI
-48 QVITQGE
+48 QVITQSE

-72 LITIKNDSLGQAI
+72 LITIKNDAIGQSI

-109 IDINHGALPLNS
+109 IDINHGTLPLNS

-147 GVINIITKDSVE
+147 GVVNIITKDSVE
-159 KNESYV
+159 KSESYV

-173 DKIFKA
+173 EKIFKA

-197 ENSKTNRD
+197 EDSKTNRD
-205 DERNKNYN
+205 DETNKNYN
-213 IDATGLIK
+213 VDATGLIK

-261 TGSQLPESGMANIAG
+261 TGDKLPTSGRPNIGGMQLPVS
-276 NSMPVGGKLNNSYD
+276 GKLDNSYD
-290 ILNKSEIKRD
+290 ILSKSEIKRD
-300 DISVNYKRELTDNLD
+300 DISTNYKRELTDNLD

-332 ELNVLNFAESPLSVN
+332 EMNVIYSDSLSPRG
-347 GYPDLANMNNQYK
+347 GYV
-360 SYYADYTGTFTEE
+360 SYYADYIGTFTEE

-425 GAYIFNKTTVGQF
+425 GAYIFNKTAVGQF

-464 PYITNTSTSGETFMG
+464 PGTMNGPLGSTNVVNGYI
-479 VNPGET
+479 
-485 SNPYVDGGL
+485 DKGL
-494 KQSKIKKSM
+494 KQDRIKKSM
-503 INDSYEAAVNYI
+503 VNDSYETAVNYI

-538 QDKNGTAGYSVN
+538 QDKKGTAGYSVN

-571 VVQFNAFIGRTKGEI
+571 VVQVNAFVGRTKGEI

-598 YYNLDETQRKGI
+598 YYNLDETQRKGV
-610 ELNLNQDYGKLFFF
+610 ELNLSQDYGKLFFF

-638 DDNSIEGNQVPYTS
+638 DDKSIEGNQVPYTS
-652 KLNANIGTGVR
+652 KINANIGTGVR

-702 SMDNG
+702 SMDND

-715 NLLDRQNFDQEA
+715 NLLDRQNFEQEA
-727 LENGIQVYDP
+727 LENGVKVYDP

-742 FYAGFEYKF
+742 FYAGFEYRF

>member
-1 MKKTLLLAFIITAA
+1 MKKTLLAAFIITAT
-15 AYAENNV
+15 AYAENTA

-48 QVITQGE
+48 QVITQSE

-72 LITIKNDSLGQAI
+72 LITIKNDAVGQSI

-147 GVINIITKDSVE
+147 GVVNIITKDSVE
-159 KNESYV
+159 KSESYV
-165 GARYGSNN
+165 GTRYGSNN
-173 DKIFKA
+173 EKIFKA
-179 GTAAKI
+179 GTATKI

-197 ENSKTNRD
+197 EDSKTNRD
-205 DERNKNYN
+205 DETNKNYN
-213 IDATGLIK
+213 VDATGLIK

-261 TGSQLPESGMANIAG
+261 TGDKLPISGRPNIGGMQLPVS
-276 NSMPVGGKLNNSYD
+276 GKLDNSYD
-290 ILNKSEIKRD
+290 ILSKSEIKRD
-300 DISVNYKRELTDNLD
+300 DISANYKRELTDNLD

-332 ELNVLNFAESPLSVN
+332 EMNVIYSDSLSPRG
-347 GYPDLANMNNQYK
+347 GYV
-360 SYYADYTGTFTEE
+360 SYYADYIGTFTEE

-464 PYITNTSTSGETFMG
+464 PETMNGPLGSTNVVNGYI
-479 VNPGET
+479 
-485 SNPYVDGGL
+485 DKGL
-494 KQSKIKKSM
+494 KQDRIKKSM
-503 INDSYEAAVNYI
+503 VNDSYEAAVNYI

-520 NIYVRAE
+520 NVYVRAE

-538 QDKNGTAGYSVN
+538 QDKAVGTGYSIN

-571 VVQFNAFIGRTKGEI
+571 VVQLNAFVGRTKGEI
-586 YYDEISHGNEWA
+586 YYDEISHGNEWS
-598 YYNLDETQRKGI
+598 YYNLDETQRKGV
-610 ELNLNQDYGKLFFF
+610 ELNLSQDYGKLFFF

-638 DDNSIEGNQVPYTS
+638 ADKSIEGNQVPYTS

-727 LENGIQVYDP
+727 LENGVQVYDP

-742 FYAGFEYKF
+742 FYAGFEYRF

>member
-1 MKKTLLLAFIITAA
+1 MKKTLLLAFIISAA
-15 AYAENNV
+15 AYAENTAEIV
-22 EVTLDKTYVKSTNGF
+22 LDKTYVKSANGF

-48 QVITQGE
+48 QVITQSE

-61 KDVYE
+61 KDIYE

-72 LITIKNDSLGQAI
+72 LVTIKNDAIGQSI

-104 MSLNP
+104 MSLNS
-109 IDINHGALPLNS
+109 IDINHGTLPLNS

-147 GVINIITKDSVE
+147 GVINIITKDSVN
-159 KNESYV
+159 KNESYI

-173 DKIFKA
+173 EKIFKV

-185 NDRFSVLVNYQG
+185 NDRISLLVNYQG
-197 ENSKTNRD
+197 EDSKTNRD
-205 DERNKNYN
+205 DEINKNYN

-234 YEKETKTADLLT
+234 YEKEAKTADLLT
-246 RDEWKADNNQSGVDK
+246 RDEWKADNNQSGIDK
-261 TGSQLPESGMANIAG
+261 TGSQLPESGTINLAG
-276 NSMPVGGKLNNSYD
+276 RDMEIKGKLDNSYD
-290 ILNKSEIKRD
+290 ILSKSEITRD
-300 DISVNYKRELTDNLD
+300 NISANYKRELTDNLD
-315 FNLTASWQ
+315 FNLTANWQ
-323 KTTNDINQK
+323 KTTNDIKQREMTAIFFDN
-332 ELNVLNFAESPLSVN
+332 LG
-347 GYPDLANMNNQYK
+347 GYA
-360 SYYADYTGTFTEE
+360 SYYADYIGTFTEE
-373 KFKINPSLKYNY
+373 KFKINPSLKYTY
-385 GEKSYFIL
+385 GNNSYFIL

-448 TYFDTTK
+448 IYFDTTK

-464 PYITNTSTSGETFMG
+464 SEKVNGSFGSSNVVNGYI
-479 VNPGET
+479 
-485 SNPYVDGGL
+485 DGGL
-494 KQSKIKKSM
+494 TLSKIKKSM

-520 NIYVRAE
+520 NVYVRAE

-538 QDKNGTAGYSVN
+538 QDKSAQTGYSMN
-550 DLDAETN
+550 DLDTETN

-562 GLKDYVLGS
+562 GLKDYIFGS
-571 VVQFNAFIGRTKGEI
+571 VVQLNAFVGRTKGEI
-586 YYDEISHGNEWA
+586 YYNEISHGNEWT
-598 YYNLDETQRKGI
+598 YDNLDETQRKGI
-610 ELNLNQDYGKLFFF
+610 ELNLSQDYGKFFFF
-624 EGISYVDAE
+624 EGISYIDAE
-633 ITENS
+633 ITENNQ
-638 DDNSIEGNQVPYTS
+638 DKTIEGNQVPYTS
-652 KLNANIGTGVR
+652 KLNANIGTRIR

-678 GYYLDRANK
+678 GYYLDRENK
-687 YKARSYITLDLTANY
+687 FKGRSHITLDLTTNY
-702 SMDNG
+702 IMNNG

-727 LENGIQVYDP
+727 LENGVQVYDP

>member
-179 GTAAKI
+179 GTATKI

-205 DERNKNYN
+205 DEINKNYN

-261 TGSQLPESGMANIAG
+261 TGDKLPTSGSPNIGGMQLPVS
-276 NSMPVGGKLNNSYD
+276 GKLDNSYD
-290 ILNKSEIKRD
+290 ILSKSEIKRD
-300 DISVNYKRELTDNLD
+300 DISTNYKRELTDNLD

-332 ELNVLNFAESPLSVN
+332 EMNVIYSDSLSPRG
-347 GYPDLANMNNQYK
+347 GYI
-360 SYYADYTGTFTEE
+360 SYYADYIGTFTEE

-464 PYITNTSTSGETFMG
+464 PGTMNGPLGSTNV
-479 VNPGET
+479 VNGHI
-485 SNPYVDGGL
+485 DGGL
-494 KQSKIKKSM
+494 TPSKIKKSM
-503 INDSYEAAVNYI
+503 VNDSYEAAVNYI

-538 QDKNGTAGYSVN
+538 QDKKGTAGYSIN

-571 VVQFNAFIGRTKGEI
+571 VVQLNAFVGRTKGEI

-598 YYNLDETQRKGI
+598 YYNLDETQRKGV
-610 ELNLNQDYGKLFFF
+610 ELNLSQDYGKLFFF

-638 DDNSIEGNQVPYTS
+638 DDKSIEGNQVPYTS

>member
-1 MKKTLLLAFIITAA
+1 MKKTLLAAFIISAA
-15 AYAENNV
+15 AYAENTA

-37 EETLQNTPKNI
+37 EESLQNTPKNI
-48 QVITQGE
+48 QVITQSE

-72 LITIKNDSLGQAI
+72 LITIKNDAIGQSI

-109 IDINHGALPLNS
+109 IDINHGTLPLNS

-147 GVINIITKDSVE
+147 GVVNIITKDSVE

-173 DKIFKA
+173 EKIFKTGA
-179 GTAAKI
+179 AAKI

-197 ENSKTNRD
+197 EDSKTNRD
-205 DERNKNYN
+205 DETNKNYN

-261 TGSQLPESGMANIAG
+261 TGDKLPTSGRPNIGGMQLPVS
-276 NSMPVGGKLNNSYD
+276 GKLDNSYD
-290 ILNKSEIKRD
+290 ILSKSEIKRD
-300 DISVNYKRELTDNLD
+300 DISTNYKRELTDNLD

-332 ELNVLNFAESPLSVN
+332 EMNVIYSDSLSPRG
-347 GYPDLANMNNQYK
+347 GYV
-360 SYYADYTGTFTEE
+360 SYYADYIGTFTEE

-425 GAYIFNKTTVGQF
+425 GAYIFNKTAVGQF

-464 PYITNTSTSGETFMG
+464 PGTMNGPLGSTNVVNGYI
-479 VNPGET
+479 
-485 SNPYVDGGL
+485 DKGL
-494 KQSKIKKSM
+494 KQDRIKKSM
-503 INDSYEAAVNYI
+503 VNDSYETAVNYI

-538 QDKNGTAGYSVN
+538 QDKKGTAGYSVN

-571 VVQFNAFIGRTKGEI
+571 VVQVNAFVGRTKGEI

-598 YYNLDETQRKGI
+598 YYNLDETQRKGV
-610 ELNLNQDYGKLFFF
+610 ELNLSQDYGKLFFF

-638 DDNSIEGNQVPYTS
+638 DDKSIEGNQVPYTS
-652 KLNANIGTGVR
+652 KINANIGTGVR

-727 LENGIQVYDP
+727 LENGVQVYDP

-742 FYAGFEYKF
+742 FYAGFEYRF

>member
-1 MKKTLLLAFIITAA
+1 MKKTLLAAFIITAA
-15 AYAENNV
+15 AYAENTA

-37 EETLQNTPKNI
+37 EESLQNTPKNI
-48 QVITQGE
+48 QVITQSE

-72 LITIKNDSLGQAI
+72 LITIKNDAIGQSI

-147 GVINIITKDSVE
+147 GVVNIITKDSVE

-173 DKIFKA
+173 EKIFKA
-179 GTAAKI
+179 GTATKI

-197 ENSKTNRD
+197 EDSKTNRD
-205 DERNKNYN
+205 DETNKNYN
-213 IDATGLIK
+213 VDATGLIK

-246 RDEWKADNNQSGVDK
+246 RDEWKADNNQSGIDK
-261 TGSQLPESGMANIAG
+261 TGDKLPTSGRPNIGGMQLPVS
-276 NSMPVGGKLNNSYD
+276 GKLDNSYD
-290 ILNKSEIKRD
+290 ILSKSEIKRD
-300 DISVNYKRELTDNLD
+300 DISTNYKRELTDNLD

-332 ELNVLNFAESPLSVN
+332 EMNVIYSDSLSPRG
-347 GYPDLANMNNQYK
+347 GYI
-360 SYYADYTGTFTEE
+360 SYYADYIGTFTEE

-464 PYITNTSTSGETFMG
+464 PGTMNGPLGSTNV
-479 VNPGET
+479 VNGHI
-485 SNPYVDGGL
+485 DGGL
-494 KQSKIKKSM
+494 TPSKIKKSM
-503 INDSYEAAVNYI
+503 VNDSYEAAVNYI

-571 VVQFNAFIGRTKGEI
+571 VVQLNAFVGRTKGEI

-598 YYNLDETQRKGI
+598 YYNLDETQRKGV
-610 ELNLNQDYGKLFFF
+610 ELNLSQDYGKLFFF

-638 DDNSIEGNQVPYTS
+638 DDKSIEGNQVPYTS

-727 LENGIQVYDP
+727 LENGVQVYDP

-742 FYAGFEYKF
+742 FYAGFEYRF

>member
-1 MKKTLLLAFIITAA
+1 MKKTLLAAFIVSAA
-15 AYAENNV
+15 AYAENTA

-37 EETLQNTPKNI
+37 EESLQNTPKNI
-48 QVITQGE
+48 QVITQSE

-66 ILENSP
+66 ILKNSP
-72 LITIKNDSLGQAI
+72 LITIKNDAIGQSI

-109 IDINHGALPLNS
+109 IDINHGTLPLNS

-147 GVINIITKDSVE
+147 GVVNIITKDSVE
-159 KNESYV
+159 KSESYV

-173 DKIFKA
+173 EKIFKA

-197 ENSKTNRD
+197 EDSKTNRD
-205 DERNKNYN
+205 DETNKNYN
-213 IDATGLIK
+213 VDATGLIK

-261 TGSQLPESGMANIAG
+261 TGSQLPESGTI
-276 NSMPVGGKLNNSYD
+276 SLVGRNMKISGKLDNSYD
-290 ILNKSEIKRD
+290 ILSKSEIKRD
-300 DISVNYKRELTDNLD
+300 DISANYKRELTDNLD

-332 ELNVLNFAESPLSVN
+332 EMNVIYSDSLR
-347 GYPDLANMNNQYK
+347 GYA
-360 SYYADYTGTFTEE
+360 SYYADYNGTFTEE

-425 GAYIFNKTTVGQF
+425 GAYIFNKTAVGQF

-464 PYITNTSTSGETFMG
+464 PSGVIPIYPTGYI
-479 VNPGET
+479 
-485 SNPYVDGGL
+485 DGGL

-538 QDKNGTAGYSVN
+538 QNKAMGTGYSIN
-550 DLDAETN
+550 DLDAETD

-571 VVQFNAFIGRTKGEI
+571 VVQLNAFVGRTKGEI

-598 YYNLDETQRKGI
+598 YYNLDETQRKGV
-610 ELNLNQDYGKLFFF
+610 ELNLSQDYGKLFFF

-638 DDNSIEGNQVPYTS
+638 DDKFIEGNQVPYTS

-702 SMDNG
+702 SMDND

-727 LENGIQVYDP
+727 LENGVQVYDP

-742 FYAGFEYKF
+742 FYAGFEYRF

>member
-1 MKKTLLLAFIITAA
+1 MKKILLLAFIISAVT
-15 AYAENNV
+15 YAENV
-22 EVTLDKTYVKSTNGF
+22 AEVTLGKTYVESINGF
-37 EETLQNTPKNI
+37 EENLQNTPKNI
-48 QVITQGE
+48 QVITQNE

-72 LITIKNDSLGQAI
+72 LITIKNDAIGQSI

-109 IDINHGALPLNS
+109 IDINHGVLPLNS

-130 EILPGG
+130 EVLPGG

-147 GVINIITKDSVE
+147 GVINIVTKDSVE
-159 KNESYV
+159 KNESYI

-173 DKIFKA
+173 EKIFKA
-179 GTAAKI
+179 GTATKV
-185 NDRFSVLVNYQG
+185 NDRVSFLVNYQA

-205 DERNKNYN
+205 DETNKNYN

-246 RDEWKADNNQSGVDK
+246 RDEWKADNNQSGVDF
-261 TGSQLPESGMANIAG
+261 TGEKLSSGSFEYGRRTIKYEP
-276 NSMPVGGKLNNSYD
+276 SSDSYD
-290 ILNKSEIKRD
+290 ILSKSEIKRD
-300 DISVNYKRELTDNLD
+300 DISANYKRKLTDNLD
-315 FNLTASWQ
+315 FNLSASWQ
-323 KTTNDINQK
+323 KTTNDIKQK
-332 ELNVLNFAESPLSVN
+332 EETYANFST
-347 GYPDLANMNNQYK
+347 GMNDNFGMKYL
-360 SYYADYTGTFTEE
+360 SYYADYIGTFTEE

-425 GAYIFNKTTVGQF
+425 GAYVFNKTTVGQF

-448 TYFDTTK
+448 TSFDTTK
-455 NSHYYHKVM
+455 NTHYYHRVL
-464 PYITNTSTSGETFMG
+464 PAF
-479 VNPGET
+479 VNNG
-485 SNPYVDGGL
+485 YVDQGL
-494 KQSKIKKSM
+494 KTNKIKKSM

-520 NIYVRAE
+520 NVYVRVE

-538 QDKNGTAGYSVN
+538 QNKSTGTGYTIN

-557 QTLEI
+557 QTFEI
-562 GLKDYVLGS
+562 GMKDYLFGS
-571 VVQFNAFIGRTKGEI
+571 VIQLNAFIGRTKGEI
-586 YYDEISHGNEWA
+586 YYDEISHGNDWA

-610 ELNLNQDYGKLFFF
+610 ELNLSQDYGKLFFF
-624 EGISYVDAE
+624 EGVSYIDAE
-633 ITENS
+633 ITENGQ
-638 DDNSIEGNQVPYTS
+638 DTSIEGNQVPYTS
-652 KLNANIGTGVR
+652 KLNANIGAGVR
-663 WTDKFNTIL
+663 WTDKLNSIL

-687 YKARSYITLDLTANY
+687 YKARSHITLDLTTNY
-702 SMDNG
+702 TMDNG

-715 NLLDRQNFDQEA
+715 NLLNRQNFDQEA
-727 LENGIQVYDP
+727 LENGVQVYDP

-742 FYAGFEYKF
+742 FYVGFEYKF

>member
-1 MKKTLLLAFIITAA
+1 MKKTLLAAFIVSAA
-15 AYAENNV
+15 AYAENTA

-37 EETLQNTPKNI
+37 EESLQNTPKNI
-48 QVITQGE
+48 QVITQSE

-66 ILENSP
+66 ILKNSP
-72 LITIKNDSLGQAI
+72 LITIKNDAIGQSI

-109 IDINHGALPLNS
+109 IDINHGTLPLNS

-147 GVINIITKDSVE
+147 GVVNIITKDSVE
-159 KNESYV
+159 KSESYV

-173 DKIFKA
+173 EKIFKA

-197 ENSKTNRD
+197 EDSKTNRD
-205 DERNKNYN
+205 DETNKNYN
-213 IDATGLIK
+213 VDATGLIK

-261 TGSQLPESGMANIAG
+261 TGSQLPESGTI
-276 NSMPVGGKLNNSYD
+276 SLVGRNMKISGKLDNSYD
-290 ILNKSEIKRD
+290 ILSKSEIKRD
-300 DISVNYKRELTDNLD
+300 DISANYKRELTDNLD

-332 ELNVLNFAESPLSVN
+332 EMNVIYSDSLR
-347 GYPDLANMNNQYK
+347 GYA
-360 SYYADYTGTFTEE
+360 SYYADYNGTFTEE

-425 GAYIFNKTTVGQF
+425 GAYIFNKTAVGQF

-455 NSHYYHKVM
+455 NSHYYHRVK
-464 PYITNTSTSGETFMG
+464 PYITNNLNKPIMG

-503 INDSYEAAVNYI
+503 VNDSYEAAVNYI

-538 QDKNGTAGYSVN
+538 QDKKGTAGYSVN

-571 VVQFNAFIGRTKGEI
+571 VVQLNAFVGRTKGEI

-598 YYNLDETQRKGI
+598 YYNLDETQRKGV
-610 ELNLNQDYGKLFFF
+610 ELNLSQDYGKLFFF

-638 DDNSIEGNQVPYTS
+638 DDKSIEGNQVPYTS

-672 TFNYKD
+672 TFNYKG

-715 NLLDRQNFDQEA
+715 NLFDRQNFDQEA
-727 LENGIQVYDP
+727 LENGVQVYDP

-742 FYAGFEYKF
+742 FYAGFEYRF

>member
-1 MKKTLLLAFIITAA
+1 MKI
-15 AYAENNV
+15 
-22 EVTLDKTYVKSTNGF
+22 S
-37 EETLQNTPKNI
+37 
-48 QVITQGE
+48 
-55 IEEKNY
+55 
-61 KDVYE
+61 
-66 ILENSP
+66 
-72 LITIKNDSLGQAI
+72 
-85 EMRGSGLN
+85 
-93 SKGTVQVMVDG
+93 
-104 MSLNP
+104 
-109 IDINHGALPLNS
+109 
-121 IPVSNIEKI
+121 
-130 EILPGG
+130 
-136 NGVLFGDGANG
+136 
-147 GVINIITKDSVE
+147 
-159 KNESYV
+159 
-165 GARYGSNN
+165 
-173 DKIFKA
+173 
-179 GTAAKI
+179 
-185 NDRFSVLVNYQG
+185 
-197 ENSKTNRD
+197 
-205 DERNKNYN
+205 
-213 IDATGLIK
+213 
-221 IDDKSNLSIRYAH
+221 
-234 YEKETKTADLLT
+234 
-246 RDEWKADNNQSGVDK
+246 
-261 TGSQLPESGMANIAG
+261 
-276 NSMPVGGKLNNSYD
+276 GKLDNSYD
-290 ILNKSEIKRD
+290 ILSKSEIKRD
-300 DISVNYKRELTDNLD
+300 DISANYKRKLTDNLD

-332 ELNVLNFAESPLSVN
+332 ELNVLSFAESPLSVN

-425 GAYIFNKTTVGQF
+425 GAYIFNKTAVGQF

-455 NSHYYHKVM
+455 NSHYYHRVK
-464 PYITNTSTSGETFMG
+464 PYITNNLNKPIMG

-503 INDSYEAAVNYI
+503 INDSYEATVNYI

-538 QDKNGTAGYSVN
+538 QNKAVGTGYSIN

-571 VVQFNAFIGRTKGEI
+571 VVQLNAFVGRTKGEI

-598 YYNLDETQRKGI
+598 YYNLDETQRKGV
-610 ELNLNQDYGKLFFF
+610 ELNLSQDYGKLFFF

-638 DDNSIEGNQVPYTS
+638 DDKSIEGNQVPYTS

-727 LENGIQVYDP
+727 LENGVQVYDP

-742 FYAGFEYKF
+742 FYAGFEYRF

>member
-1 MKKTLLLAFIITAA
+1 MKKTLLAAFIISAA
-15 AYAENNV
+15 AYAENTA

-48 QVITQGE
+48 QVITQSE

-72 LITIKNDSLGQAI
+72 LITIKNDAVGQSI

-147 GVINIITKDSVE
+147 GVVNIITKDSVE

-173 DKIFKA
+173 EKIFKTGA
-179 GTAAKI
+179 AAKI

-197 ENSKTNRD
+197 EDSKTNRD
-205 DERNKNYN
+205 DETNKNYN
-213 IDATGLIK
+213 VDATGLIK

-261 TGSQLPESGMANIAG
+261 TGDKLPISGRPNIGGMQLPVS
-276 NSMPVGGKLNNSYD
+276 GKLDNSYD
-290 ILNKSEIKRD
+290 ILSKSEIKRD
-300 DISVNYKRELTDNLD
+300 DISANYKRELTDNLD

-332 ELNVLNFAESPLSVN
+332 EMNVIYSDSLSPRG
-347 GYPDLANMNNQYK
+347 GYV
-360 SYYADYTGTFTEE
+360 SYYADYIGTFTEE

-464 PYITNTSTSGETFMG
+464 PGTMNGPLGSTNVVNGYI
-479 VNPGET
+479 
-485 SNPYVDGGL
+485 DKGL
-494 KQSKIKKSM
+494 KQDRIKKSM
-503 INDSYEAAVNYI
+503 VNDSYEAAVNYI

-538 QDKNGTAGYSVN
+538 QDKKGTAGYSVN

-571 VVQFNAFIGRTKGEI
+571 VVQVNAFVGRTKGEI
-586 YYDEISHGNEWA
+586 YYDEISHGNEWV
-598 YYNLDETQRKGI
+598 YYNLDETERKGV
-610 ELNLNQDYGKLFFF
+610 ELNLSQDYGKLFFF

-638 DDNSIEGNQVPYTS
+638 DDKSIEGNQVPYTS

-727 LENGIQVYDP
+727 LENGVQVYDP

-742 FYAGFEYKF
+742 FYAGFEYRF

>member
-1 MKKTLLLAFIITAA
+1 MKKTLLAAFIISAT
-15 AYAENNV
+15 AYAENTA

-37 EETLQNTPKNI
+37 EESLQNTPKNI
-48 QVITQGE
+48 QVITQSE
-55 IEEKNY
+55 IKEKNY

-72 LITIKNDSLGQAI
+72 LITIKNDAIGQSI

-109 IDINHGALPLNS
+109 IDINHGTLPLNS

-147 GVINIITKDSVE
+147 GVVNIITKDSVE
-159 KNESYV
+159 KSESYV

-173 DKIFKA
+173 EKIFKA

-197 ENSKTNRD
+197 EDSKTNRD
-205 DERNKNYN
+205 DETNKNYN
-213 IDATGLIK
+213 VDATGLIK

-234 YEKETKTADLLT
+234 YEKETETADLLT

-261 TGSQLPESGMANIAG
+261 TGDKLPTSGRPNIGGMQLPVS
-276 NSMPVGGKLNNSYD
+276 GKLDNSYD
-290 ILNKSEIKRD
+290 ILSKSEIKRD
-300 DISVNYKRELTDNLD
+300 DISTNYKRELTDNLD

-332 ELNVLNFAESPLSVN
+332 EMNVIYSDSLSPRG
-347 GYPDLANMNNQYK
+347 GYV
-360 SYYADYTGTFTEE
+360 SYYADYIGTFTEE

-425 GAYIFNKTTVGQF
+425 GAYIFNKTAVGQF

-464 PYITNTSTSGETFMG
+464 PGTMNGPLGSTNVVNGYI
-479 VNPGET
+479 
-485 SNPYVDGGL
+485 DKGL
-494 KQSKIKKSM
+494 KQDRIKKSM
-503 INDSYEAAVNYI
+503 VNDSYEAAVNYI

-538 QDKNGTAGYSVN
+538 QNKAVGTGYSIN

-571 VVQFNAFIGRTKGEI
+571 VIQLNAFVGRTKGEI

-598 YYNLDETQRKGI
+598 YYNLDETQRKGV
-610 ELNLNQDYGKLFFF
+610 ELNLSQDYGKLFFF
-624 EGISYVDAE
+624 EEISYVDAE

-638 DDNSIEGNQVPYTS
+638 DDKSIEGNQVPYTS

-678 GYYLDRANK
+678 EYYLDRANK

-727 LENGIQVYDP
+727 LENGVQVYDP

-742 FYAGFEYKF
+742 FYAGFEHRF

>member
-1 MKKTLLLAFIITAA
+1 MKKTLLAAFIITAT
-15 AYAENNV
+15 AYAENTA

-48 QVITQGE
+48 QVITQSE

-72 LITIKNDSLGQAI
+72 LITIKNDAVGQSI

-93 SKGTVQVMVDG
+93 SKGTVQVMFDG

-147 GVINIITKDSVE
+147 GVVNIITKDSVE

-173 DKIFKA
+173 EKTFKA

-197 ENSKTNRD
+197 EDSKTNRD
-205 DERNKNYN
+205 DETNKNYN
-213 IDATGLIK
+213 VDATGLIK

-261 TGSQLPESGMANIAG
+261 TGSQLPESGTISLAGRNMNI
-276 NSMPVGGKLNNSYD
+276 NGKLDNSYD
-290 ILNKSEIKRD
+290 ILSKSEIKRD
-300 DISVNYKRELTDNLD
+300 DVSANYKRELTDNLD

-332 ELNVLNFAESPLSVN
+332 EMTAIYSDSLK
-347 GYPDLANMNNQYK
+347 GYAT
-360 SYYADYTGTFTEE
+360 YYADYIGTFTEE
-373 KFKINPSLKYNY
+373 KFKINPSLKYSY

-438 EFMQGVRREW
+438 EFMQGIRREW

-455 NSHYYHKVM
+455 NSHYYHRVT
-464 PYITNTSTSGETFMG
+464 PVIPQLGLNGYI
-479 VNPGET
+479 
-485 SNPYVDGGL
+485 DKGL
-494 KQSKIKKSM
+494 KQDRIKKSM
-503 INDSYEAAVNYI
+503 VNDSYEAAVNYI

-538 QDKNGTAGYSVN
+538 QNKAVGTGYTIN

-571 VVQFNAFIGRTKGEI
+571 VVQLNAFVGKTKGEI

-598 YYNLDETQRKGI
+598 YYNLDETQRKGV
-610 ELNLNQDYGKLFFF
+610 ELNLSQDYGKLFFF

-638 DDNSIEGNQVPYTS
+638 DDKSIEGNQVPYTS

-727 LENGIQVYDP
+727 LENGVQVYDP

-742 FYAGFEYKF
+742 FYAGFEYRF